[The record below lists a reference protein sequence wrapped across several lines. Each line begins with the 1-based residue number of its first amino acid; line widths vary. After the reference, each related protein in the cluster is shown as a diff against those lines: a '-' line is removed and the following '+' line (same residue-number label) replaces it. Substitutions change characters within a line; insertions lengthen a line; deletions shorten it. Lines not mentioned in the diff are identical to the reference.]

1 MREDVKDLLHRAADW
16 YQPPAIEPD
25 ELARRL
31 DRERR
36 RGRFVAAAVAIAVFA
51 AAGSLT
57 WTAFHPSNGVGPGG
71 GERPTDVTASSN
83 GVTVRYLSSWTLVDL
98 WPLARSIASWPEPVG
113 SAIDVPEGTPERG
126 GLPLLQLSNQDLG
139 LGSVCGVGLTGT
151 EAVLYVALNG
161 GPYRV
166 NADGSPIWSH
176 ELSRDDGPCGRG
188 WYAYKESSEPGP
200 DGTILST
207 PYLVFVGFGSEVT
220 QIDRDAM
227 FDAFSSLTLAPFDH
241 LRPPAEASP
250 SYVVPG
256 FVAPEGVGPTIIASG
271 EILGKPWQLVVSSG
285 PEALCADIE
294 FATGSVG
301 GCGLRPPRVISLN
314 VGGLRISADS
324 FVTFLHGEVSPEV
337 AAVRVDLADGRMLD
351 VPIYTPPSELGLT
364 FNFFVL
370 SLQGEEI
377 EGRVVAL
384 GSGGETL
391 ASGTLAGATPTAIS
405 PSCAG
410 RSTIAAEVDGG
421 GARDLVYH
429 EWVHDRAVLG
439 VCLGNG
445 KAATIEGAGQAELLG
460 VVDVNADGR
469 DEILYGATS
478 LSASLLEMAV
488 WIDGPLHRVTLPDGD
503 ALVLTDGVEFGEERR
518 TASAFGCV
526 AQDGANGGDVASVT
540 VEETKDGLRWM
551 RVVYALNA
559 ASVTEVGSES
569 GTAPG
574 PSDVATMQD
583 LARSLTSPCPVNWN

>member
-1 MREDVKDLLHRAADW
+1 MREDVKDLLHRAAGW
-16 YQPPAIEPD
+16 YQPPPIEPED
-25 ELARRL
+25 LARRL

-36 RGRFVAAAVAIAVFA
+36 KGRLIAGAVAIAVFA
-51 AAGSLT
+51 AAGTLT
-57 WTAFHPSNGVGPGG
+57 WTAFRPSNGVGPAA
-71 GERPTDVTASSN
+71 ERATDVTASVN
-83 GVTVRYLSSWTLVDL
+83 GVTVRYPSSWTLVDL
-98 WPLARSIASWPEPVG
+98 WPFASSIASWPEPVG

-126 GLPLLQLSNQDLG
+126 GLPLLQLSNRDLG
-139 LGSVCGVGLTGT
+139 LRSVCGTELTDT

-166 NADGSPIWSH
+166 NADGSPIWSD

-188 WYAYKESSEPGP
+188 WYAYRESSEPGG
-200 DGTILST
+200 DGTSLTT
-207 PYLVFVGFGSEVT
+207 PYLAFLGFGSEVT
-220 QIDRDAM
+220 QTDRDAM
-227 FDAFSSLTLAPFDH
+227 FDTFSSLMLAPFDY
-241 LRPPAEASP
+241 LRPPAEPSP

-256 FVAPEGVGPTIIASG
+256 LVTPGGIGPSIIASG
-271 EILGKPWQLVVSSG
+271 EILGKPWQLVVSGRSQ
-285 PEALCADIE
+285 ALCGDIE
-294 FATGSVG
+294 FASGSVG
-301 GCGLRPPRVISLN
+301 GCGLRPPRVISLS
-314 VGGLRISADS
+314 VGGLRVSGDS

-337 AAVRVDLADGRMLD
+337 AAVRVDLADGRILD
-351 VPIYTPPSELGLT
+351 APIYTPPSELGLA

-370 SLQGEEI
+370 PLEGEEV

-384 GSGGETL
+384 GSGGKTLASETL
-391 ASGTLAGATPTAIS
+391 ASEAAPTETS
-405 PSCAG
+405 PPCAG

-445 KAATIEGAGQAELLG
+445 ITGTIEGAGQAELLG

-478 LSASLLEMAV
+478 VSAAFLEMAV
-488 WIDGPLHRVTLPDGD
+488 WIDGALHQVTLPDGD
-503 ALVLTDGVEFGEERR
+503 VLVLTDGVEFGEERT

-526 AQDGANGGDVASVT
+526 APDGESGGDVASVT
-540 VEETKDGLRWM
+540 VEETGDGLSWM
-551 RVVYALNA
+551 RVIYALNA
-559 ASVTEVGSES
+559 ASVAEVGSES

>member
-1 MREDVKDLLHRAADW
+1 MGEDVKDLLHQAAGW
-16 YQPPAIEPD
+16 YQPPPIEPD
-25 ELARRL
+25 EPARRL

-51 AAGSLT
+51 AAGTLT
-57 WTAFHPSNGVGPGG
+57 WNAFRSSPGVGPGVS
-71 GERPTDVTASSN
+71 ERATDVTASAN
-83 GVTVRYLSSWTLVDL
+83 GVTVKYPSSWTLVDL
-98 WPLARSIASWPEPVG
+98 WPLASSIASWPEPVG

-139 LGSVCGVGLTGT
+139 LRSVCGVDLTGT

-188 WYAYKESSEPGP
+188 WYAYKESSEPGA
-200 DGTILST
+200 DGTTLTT

-220 QIDRDAM
+220 QTDQDAM
-227 FDAFSSLTLAPFDH
+227 FDAFSSLTLAPFDR

-250 SYVVPG
+250 SYVVPSLVTPG
-256 FVAPEGVGPTIIASG
+256 GMEPFIIASG
-271 EILGKPWQLVVSSG
+271 EILGKPWQLVLSGG
-285 PEALCADIE
+285 PEALCRDVE
-294 FATGSVG
+294 FANGSVG
-301 GCGLRPPRVISLN
+301 GCGLRPPRVISFS
-314 VGGLRISADS
+314 VGGLLVSGDS

-337 AAVRVDLADGRMLD
+337 AAVRVDLADGRILD
-351 VPIYTPPSELGLT
+351 APIYTPPPELGLA

-370 SLQGEEI
+370 ALEGEEV

-391 ASGTLAGATPTAIS
+391 ASEATRTETS

-410 RSTIAAEVDGG
+410 RSTIAAELDGG

-429 EWVHDRAVLG
+429 EWVDDRAVLG

-445 KAATIEGAGQAELLG
+445 ITRTIEGAGQAELLG
-460 VVDVNADGR
+460 IVDVNADGR

-478 LSASLLEMAV
+478 VSASYLQMAV
-488 WIDGPLHRVTLPDGD
+488 WIDGALHQVTLPDGD
-503 ALVLTDGVEFGEERR
+503 ALMLTDGVKFGEERA
-518 TASAFGCV
+518 TASAFGSV
-526 AQDGANGGDVASVT
+526 AQDGEGGGDVASVT
-540 VEETKDGLRWM
+540 VEGTRDGLTWT
-551 RVVYALNA
+551 RVASALNA

-574 PSDVATMQD
+574 PSDVATLLD
-583 LARSLTSPCPVNWN
+583 LARSLTSPCQVNWN